1 MTKCARL
8 SVNDALPP
16 RAAASALPLAGRCGR
31 RPSLILD
38 APLLTSSSCRPHH
51 LPASSHRAA
60 AQALASM
67 ALVVSTERALPAAA
81 VMAAVHVRRRSFAAA
96 LPWRT
101 CARRPR
107 ADATPR
113 LPPRCARAPCCAA
126 AQAHGLDAATTRVLT
141 CTSLLPDGTL
151 GAEGSASAAVI
162 VSHASAAGQHR
173 RAPRCRV
180 FARVTSPRVVVSV
193 PRPRPRTLTR
203 SSAVVFAQ
211 RQGSGGVPAR
221 AATRRQA
228 GAGGAWIGA
237 GACRRASARV
247 GSVGFACPLARN
259 CSLTTPCGVLCWPAG
274 CCAA

>member
-1 MTKCARL
+1 MTSARVCL
-8 SVNDALPP
+8 STTRFHRALQQV
-16 RAAASALPLAGRCGR
+16 RCLSLAAARGR
-31 RPSLILD
+31 LHTLIILD
-38 APLLTSSSCRPHH
+38 ALLLPSSSCRPHH

-60 AQALASM
+60 AQAAVSAPM

-81 VMAAVHVRRRSFAAA
+81 LLAAIHVRSRSFAAA

-107 ADATPR
+107 ADATPC
-113 LPPRCARAPCCAA
+113 LLLRCARAPYCAA
-126 AQAHGLDAATTRVLT
+126 SQAHALDAATTRVLT

-193 PRPRPRTLTR
+193 PRPRTRTLTR

-211 RQGSGGVPAR
+211 RQGAGGVPAR
-221 AATRRQA
+221 AASRRQA
-228 GAGGAWIGA
+228 GAGGAWLGA
-237 GACRRASARV
+237 GACRGACWERRVCVPTRAWR
-247 GSVGFACPLARN
+247 
-259 CSLTTPCGVLCWPAG
+259 CSR
-274 CCAA
+274 